1 MFERVRRESPASYL
15 KVFAMLVPK
24 EMKVEYSDGVK
35 ALTDE
40 QLDAAIAAI
49 QAQLEA
55 RTTMRIQ
62 ARVRS
67 SDR

>member
-1 MFERVRRESPASYL
+1 
-15 KVFAMLVPK
+15 MLVPK

-55 RTTMRIQ
+55 PTTMRIQ

>member
-1 MFERVRRESPASYL
+1 
-15 KVFAMLVPK
+15 
-24 EMKVEYSDGVK
+24 MKVEYSDGVK
-35 ALTDE
+35 ALTDQ

-55 RTTMRIQ
+55 WTTTMRIQ

>member
-1 MFERVRRESPASYL
+1 
-15 KVFAMLVPK
+15 MLVPK

-67 SDR
+67 SVR

>member
-1 MFERVRRESPASYL
+1 
-15 KVFAMLVPK
+15 MLVPK
-24 EMKVEYSDGVK
+24 EKKVEYSDGVK

-55 RTTMRIQ
+55 RTTTRIQ

>member
-1 MFERVRRESPASYL
+1 
-15 KVFAMLVPK
+15 
-24 EMKVEYSDGVK
+24 MKVEYS

-62 ARVRS
+62 ARVR
-67 SDR
+67 DR

>member
-1 MFERVRRESPASYL
+1 VFERVRRESPASYL
-15 KVFAMLVPK
+15 KGFAMLPK